1 MTLDDRAPSV
11 EGAAAPYD
19 SYYFTV
25 PIRRAKFQ
33 HRWTRHVVLFLFT
46 VATTTLLGVDHYL
59 SFRSNFGTLAVA
71 IDARATFEALV
82 YSASILAILGAHE
95 MGHYVACRHYN
106 VDATLPFFLPFPSLS
121 GTLGAVIKIREPF
134 PTRKALFDIGV
145 AGPIAG
151 FVVLIPVLF
160 LGMWMSNVIRVPA
173 HMEGWSLGEPLLFK
187 FASWIV
193 FGHVP
198 DGYSVN
204 MHPMVF
210 AAWFGMLATAWNLL
224 PFGQLDGG
232 HLTYATFGD
241 ASRYVSIVTVLGA
254 VVMTFISFSWLVMT
268 LMMLAM
274 LIFLGQRHPPVA
286 EEYDPRYVRQPLDSG
301 RLAVAVFAV
310 VMFVLC
316 FMPVPIDVLK

>member
-1 MTLDDRAPSV
+1 MALDDRDSRA
-11 EGAAAPYD
+11 EGAAVPYD
-19 SYYFTV
+19 SYYVTV
-25 PIRRAKFQ
+25 PIQRVKFQ
-33 HRWTRHVVLFLFT
+33 HRWGRHVLLFLIT
-46 VATTTLLGVDHYL
+46 AATTTLLGIDHYL
-59 SFRSNFGTLAVA
+59 SFKSNFGTTPVA
-71 IDARATFEALV
+71 INARATLEALV

-95 MGHYVACRHYN
+95 MGHYLACRRYY

-121 GTLGAVIKIREPF
+121 GTLGAVIRIREPF
-134 PTRKALFDIGV
+134 PSRTALFDIGV

-151 FVVLIPVLF
+151 FLVLIPVLF
-160 LGMWMSNVIRVPA
+160 LGMEMSNVVRVPS

-193 FGHVP
+193 FGRVA

-232 HLTYATFGD
+232 HLTYAVFGK
-241 ASRYVSIVTVLGA
+241 ASRYASMITVAGA
-254 VVMTFISFSWLVMT
+254 VAMTFVSYSWLAMT
-268 LMMLAM
+268 IMMLAM
-274 LIFLGQRHPPVA
+274 LIFLGAGHPPVMDQ
-286 EEYDPRYVRQPLDSG
+286 EEPLAPG
-301 RLAVAVFAV
+301 RRAVAVFAA

-316 FMPVPIDVLK
+316 FMPVPIDALK

>member
-1 MTLDDRAPSV
+1 LALDDRDS
-11 EGAAAPYD
+11 GAESATVPYD
-19 SYYFTV
+19 SYYFAV
-25 PIRRAKFQ
+25 PVQRARFQ
-33 HRWTRHVVLFLFT
+33 HRWVRHIVLFLLT
-46 VATTTLLGVDHYL
+46 AATTTVLGVDHYL
-59 SFRSNFGTLAVA
+59 SFKSNFGTAAVA
-71 IDARATFEALV
+71 IDARATLEALV

-95 MGHYVACRHYN
+95 MGHYIACRRYN

-134 PTRKALFDIGV
+134 PSRTALFDIGV

-160 LGMWMSNVIRVPA
+160 AGMLMSNVVRVPL

-187 FASWIV
+187 LASWIV
-193 FGHVP
+193 FGRVA

-232 HLTYATFGD
+232 HLTYAIFGD
-241 ASRYVSIVTVLGA
+241 ASRYVSLVTVAGA
-254 VVMTFISFSWLVMT
+254 VVMTFISYSWLAMT
-268 LMMLAM
+268 IMMLAM
-274 LIFLGQRHPPVA
+274 LVFLGQRHPPVMN
-286 EEYDPRYVRQPLDSG
+286 EYGPPGEPEPLARG
-301 RLAVAVFAV
+301 RRAVAVFAV

>member
-1 MTLDDRAPSV
+1 LTLDERAASPD
-11 EGAAAPYD
+11 GAPASYD
-19 SYYFTV
+19 SYYIPV

-33 HRWTRHVVLFLFT
+33 HRWGRHLLLLLVT
-46 VATTTLLGVDHYL
+46 IATTAVLGIDHYL
-59 SFRSNFGTLAVA
+59 SFASDFGTRTVGLNVHVVL
-71 IDARATFEALV
+71 EALL
-82 YSASILAILGAHE
+82 YSASILGILGAHE
-95 MGHYVACRHYN
+95 MGHYIACRRYD

-121 GTLGAVIKIREPF
+121 GTLGAVIKIREAF
-134 PTRKALFDIGV
+134 PSRTALFDIGV

-160 LGMWMSNVIRVPA
+160 LGMTLSNVIRVPP

-187 FASWIV
+187 FATWVI
-193 FGHVP
+193 FGQVP
-198 DGYSVN
+198 DGYGVN

-241 ASRYVSIVTVLGA
+241 ASRYVSIVTVAGA
-254 VVMTFISFSWLVMT
+254 VVMTFISYSWVAMT
-268 LMMLAM
+268 IMMLAM
-274 LIFLGQRHPPVA
+274 LIFLGARHPRVIY
-286 EEYDPRYVRQPLDSG
+286 EHEPLGPG
-301 RLAVAVFAV
+301 RKALGIFAV
-310 VMFVLC
+310 VMFAVC